1 MRLAA
6 IVAFVA
12 ALFVAAGACDDA
24 SDPSETGIQPD
35 GTYVIVGT
43 EFAFAPAALTIPVG
57 EEAVIVFKNLGT
69 VDHNLES
76 EGLGFATG
84 TIRIGHERT
93 VRFTP
98 RSTGEFELV
107 CSIPGHTE
115 AGMTGAIIVQ

>member
-6 IVAFVA
+6 IVGLAVA
-12 ALFVAAGACDDA
+12 LVFLAGACDD
-24 SDPSETGIQPD
+24 SLDPAEIGIQPD
-35 GTYVIVGT
+35 GSYVIVGT
-43 EFAFAPAALTIPVG
+43 EFAFEPTALTIPVG
-57 EEAVIVFKNLGT
+57 EEAVVVFKNLGT

-76 EGLGFATG
+76 ESLGIATG
-84 TIRIGHERT
+84 TIRIGGERT

-107 CSIPGHTE
+107 CSIPGHPE

>member
-6 IVAFVA
+6 IVGLVA
-12 ALFVAAGACDDA
+12 ALFVAAGACNDA
-24 SDPSETGIQPD
+24 LDPGETGIQPD

-43 EFAFAPAALTIPVG
+43 EFAFAPAALTIPVD
-57 EEAVIVFKNLGT
+57 EEAVIVFKNIGT

-76 EGLGFATG
+76 ESLGIATG
-84 TIRIGHERT
+84 TIRIGGERT

-107 CSIPGHTE
+107 CSIPGHPE
-115 AGMTGAIIVQ
+115 AGMIGVIIVQ